1 MQKVNADPEKL
12 KNFAKYLTMRSNELK
27 EKIKKLKI
35 DFNNLSEE
43 WKDPVHERFKNEL
56 LQSTK
61 SLEQFINISTE
72 TSQHLIK
79 KAEILER
86 YLNMR

>member
-86 YLNMR
+86 YLNIR